1 MRRHDIPIGLAA
13 SLVFADATIVTL
25 ALPNLLVDLHTT
37 VYGVAAVLGVYTAAL
52 ACAALPAPLLV
63 ARAGFVRTGVGALCA
78 FSLASLVC
86 AVAGGLPLLL
96 VARAVQ
102 GAAGALILAVAGAAL
117 AAPRREGRS
126 WVLVGVLS
134 TAAGPVIG
142 GALTQAFS
150 WRAIFVAQVPVPLVA
165 AALRRTWSAVPPARA
180 VRPWRRLTGR
190 PLLVLGLVSGALTA
204 LLFGVVLLLV
214 VGWAMRP
221 LSAALAVT
229 LVPVAAFVGS
239 RVHGSA
245 VTRVVVGCALIG
257 GGIGALAF
265 LPTNDVLWLVA
276 PECIAGLGMGLT
288 LTPLLEDL
296 LSERS
301 FESRAAN
308 LAVRYLGITLTLVAL
323 APVIAHDLDAATERA
338 KLRTVAVVLDAPIGP
353 GEKLRVAPRLVSA
366 VHSDRPLAAVR
377 SAARNARGEVGA
389 SDRPRFDTM
398 FNRVE
403 DVFVAAAADAFHR
416 AFLIAA
422 ALAFLAALV
431 LALQVRR
438 AALVAV
444 AGAAVV
450 IAGQALADHYAAPAK
465 VAIASPCRPR
475 QVPNSG
481 GLGGAA
487 QTAVLRALDVAA
499 CRLGAT
505 REELVLAL
513 ADKGEADKFERR
525 HGFNPRSLLGL
536 LHLIAGR

>member
-1 MRRHDIPIGLAA
+1 MRRRDIAIGLAA

-37 VYGVAAVLGVYTAAL
+37 VYGVASVLGVYTAAL
-52 ACAALPAPLLV
+52 ACTALPAPLIVERL
-63 ARAGFVRTGVGALCA
+63 GFTRTGIGALCA
-78 FSLASLVC
+78 FSLASLAC
-86 AVAGGLPLLL
+86 AVAGGVPLLL
-96 VARAVQ
+96 VARGVQ
-102 GAAGALILAVAGAAL
+102 GVAGALILTVAGAAL
-117 AAPRREGRS
+117 APPRREGRS

-150 WRAIFVAQVPVPLVA
+150 WRAIFVAQIPVPLVA
-165 AALRRTWSAVPPARA
+165 AALYRTWSAIPPSAH
-180 VRPWRRLTGR
+180 VRPWSRLRSR

-229 LVPVAAFVGS
+229 LVPIAAFAGS
-239 RVHGSA
+239 RVQGNP
-245 VTRVVVGCALIG
+245 VTRVVVGCALIA

-265 LPTNDVLWLVA
+265 LPTNDVVWLFA
-276 PECIAGLGMGLT
+276 PECIAGVGMGLT

-301 FESRAAN
+301 YESRAGN

-338 KLRTVAVVLDAPIGP
+338 KLRTVAVVLDAPISP
-353 GEKLRVAPRLVSA
+353 GDKLSLAPKLVSA
-366 VHSDRPLAAVR
+366 VHSDQPLAAVR
-377 SAARNARGEVGA
+377 SAGRNARGSIKTNER
-389 SDRPRFDTM
+389 SSFDTM

-431 LALQVRR
+431 LALEARR
-438 AALVAV
+438 AALVAA
-444 AGAAVV
+444 AGAVAVV
-450 IAGQALADHYAAPAK
+450 GAQAIADHYAAPKK
-465 VAIASPCRPR
+465 VTIANPCRPR
-475 QVPNSG
+475 QVPNTG

-487 QTAVLRALDVAA
+487 QTAVLRALDAAA
-499 CRLGAT
+499 CRLGAS

-513 ADKGEADKFERR
+513 ADKKEADKFERR
-525 HGFNPRSLLGL
+525 HGFNPRSLLGI
-536 LHLIAGR
+536 LHLITGQ